1 MRSLF
6 LIISL
11 LPGLSVA
18 PAALSQEALTELHG
32 RAERGDAAAALQLG
46 HFYATGEGVKPDE
59 TAAAYWYLVAAQY
72 GLPEA
77 QLSVGLRF
85 ATGQGVARDL
95 RQAHMWINLAAVHS
109 VSGSWE
115 ARDRLAELMTSG
127 ELAEAVQ
134 MAIEWQPRTAADL
147 TSANGPY
154 PPLP

>member
-1 MRSLF
+1 MRPLLLAIF
-6 LIISL
+6 L
-11 LPGLSVA
+11 LSVA
-18 PAALSQEALTELHG
+18 TTPSVAGEERFADLRV
-32 RAERGDAAAALQLG
+32 RAEQGDSAAALQLG
-46 HFYATGEGVKPDE
+46 HLYATGEGVESDE
-59 TAAAYWYLVAAQY
+59 TTAAYWYLMAARY

-77 QLSVGLRF
+77 QFAVGLRF
-85 ATGQGVARDL
+85 ATGEGVVQDL

-115 ARDRLAELMTSG
+115 ARDRLAELMTSA

-134 MAIEWQPRTAADL
+134 MAITWQPRNAANL